1 MSEYSEASPYTW
13 LNCLRDLDL
22 GRELALK
29 TFTSIVA
36 ISVSGMQ
43 QHKSAPEHFAKLRK
57 LDQQLRGIE
66 SVPNTLV
73 SPPFKPPWLWHQS

>member
-13 LNCLRDLDL
+13 LNYLVDLDL
-22 GRELALK
+22 GRELAVKK

-73 SPPFKPPWLWHQS
+73 SPV